1 MVMED
6 GIHGDGDGD
15 HGDGRVTVVM
25 EEGSHSN
32 GEGWGLPW

>member
-1 MVMED
+1 MVM
-6 GIHGDGDGD
+6 GMVTMVM
-15 HGDGRVTVVM
+15 GRVTVVM